1 MITIKEARLQAG
13 LTQRQFAERYD
24 IPIRSLE
31 DWESN
36 RRKPPV
42 YVVNLILRC
51 LEIDFGIDLKEQS
64 ASDAQ
69 SFILTYSDGTPL
81 STRDEMFVRT
91 EKEAKKKI
99 ELIKVEDGGVK
110 TYKCSNGFIFKAKI
124 NK

>member
-1 MITIKEARLQAG
+1 MITIKEARVQAG
-13 LTQRQFAERYD
+13 LTQKQFAERYG
-24 IPIRSLE
+24 IPVRSLE

-51 LEIDFGIDLKEQS
+51 VEVDFNINLKEQS
-64 ASDAQ
+64 VSAAQ
-69 SFILTYSDGTPL
+69 SFILTYADSKPL
-81 STRDEMFVRT
+81 NMRDEMFVRT
-91 EKEAKKKI
+91 ERDAKRV
-99 ELIKVEDGGVK
+99 ELIKVENDGVK